1 MARLT
6 PAQKIAALE
15 AQLAKAKDE
24 ARRLRTRRLIQA
36 GAVFEP
42 VLDEWE
48 SLDEI
53 TRRNFGHTIA
63 EKVRI
68 LASRG
73 PVSPPPG
80 PPSPADAS

>member
-1 MARLT
+1 MAKKT

-15 AQLAKAKDE
+15 AQLARAKDE

-73 PVSPPPG
+73 PVSPPPA

>member
-6 PAQKIAALE
+6 PAQKIAARE

-73 PVSPPPG
+73 PVSPPPA

>member
-1 MARLT
+1 MAKKT

-15 AQLAKAKDE
+15 AQLARAKDE

-73 PVSPPPG
+73 PVSPPPA
-80 PPSPADAS
+80 PPSPADAP